1 MEALNRIMKA
11 ILITAFVTRLVL
23 SQQPKCF
30 QDPFPKFMGAPGGGK
45 IQFQSMDVSAATGAI
60 SVGGWTDDASLR
72 GTSPNGLNFPFVV
85 FYEPEKL

>member
-1 MEALNRIMKA
+1 
-11 ILITAFVTRLVL
+11 
-23 SQQPKCF
+23 
-30 QDPFPKFMGAPGGGK
+30 MGAPGGK